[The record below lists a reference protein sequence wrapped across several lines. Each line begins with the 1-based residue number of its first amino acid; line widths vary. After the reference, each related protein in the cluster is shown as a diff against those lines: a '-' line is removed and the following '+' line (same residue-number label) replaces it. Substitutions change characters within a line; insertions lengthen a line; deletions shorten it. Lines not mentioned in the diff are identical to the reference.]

1 MPETHEHQR
10 GGVELA
16 IETTYLEVTGLEAN
30 IQTNIR
36 FGRASETDLFERFY
50 NYMQILYRLTSNEEE
65 MKKNGSKECD
75 GFRKWLELPMPK
87 NDPRSWILQGIQVF
101 DEYDGALHSCGIIV
115 LPHRVR

>member
-1 MPETHEHQR
+1 MPEVHEHQR
-10 GGVELA
+10 SGVELA

-36 FGRASETDLFERFY
+36 FGRGAETDLFEKFY

-65 MKKNGSKECD
+65 MKKNGAKECD
-75 GFRKWLELPMPK
+75 GFKKWLDLPLPK
-87 NDPRSWILQGIQVF
+87 TDSRSWILEGIQVF
-101 DEYDGALHSCGIIV
+101 ADYDNALHSCGIIV